1 MNYALLLHNKTTTL
15 WPSFEPRFVIDTG
28 RNGQVSG
35 AGPLRIPLMYL

>member
-28 RNGQVSG
+28 RNGKVSEVE
-35 AGPLRIPLMYL
+35 AQRIPRMYL